1 MAKSLKDTLKLGP
14 KMEFKKTDKNIEAT
28 EIAVA
33 QLHEPEVAIIETPTV
48 KEIVVEKVVE
58 KVAEKTAERV
68 VEVVPEPT
76 FMPDTEITKRVT
88 LDIGLSLHAEIKMK
102 TFRKGITIREYLLDL
117 ARKDL
122 FGV

>member
-14 KMEFKKTDKNIEAT
+14 KMEFKKTEKNIEAT

-33 QLHEPEVAIIETPTV
+33 QLHETEIAAETPAAP
-48 KEIVVEKVVE
+48 KEIIVEKIV
-58 KVAEKTAERV
+58 ERV
-68 VEVVPEPT
+68 IEVVPEPT
-76 FMPDTEITKRVT
+76 PVVESEITKRVT

-102 TFRKGITIREYLLDL
+102 TFRKGITIKEYLLDL

-122 FGV
+122 FG

>member
-33 QLHEPEVAIIETPTV
+33 QLHEPEIAVIEKPVAEEII
-48 KEIVVEKVVE
+48 VEKVVE
-58 KVAEKTAERV
+58 KPVAKLIEVV
-68 VEVVPEPT
+68 VEPT
-76 FMPDTEITKRVT
+76 PTIADAEITKRVT

-102 TFRKGITIREYLLDL
+102 TFRKGITIKEYLLDL

-122 FGV
+122 FGA

>member
-33 QLHEPEVAIIETPTV
+33 QLHEPEVIAIEKPIA
-48 KEIVVEKVVE
+48 KEIIVERVVE
-58 KVAEKTAERV
+58 KVAEIVAEPV
-68 VEVVPEPT
+68 SVA
-76 FMPDTEITKRVT
+76 DAEITKRVT

-122 FGV
+122 FGA

>member
-33 QLHEPEVAIIETPTV
+33 QLHEPEVAIVETPAP
-48 KEIVVEKVVE
+48 KEIVVEKIVE
-58 KVAEKTAERV
+58 KVVERI
-68 VEVVPEPT
+68 VEVIPEAAPT
-76 FMPDTEITKRVT
+76 VDAEITKRVT

-122 FGV
+122 FGVQ

>member
-33 QLHEPEVAIIETPTV
+33 QLHEPEIAVIEKPVA
-48 KEIVVEKVVE
+48 KEIIVEKAVE
-58 KVAEKTAERV
+58 KTIERVAEIV
-68 VEVVPEPT
+68 IEPT
-76 FMPDTEITKRVT
+76 PVAESEITKRVT

-102 TFRKGITIREYLLDL
+102 TFRKGITIKEYLLDL

-122 FGV
+122 FGA

>member
-14 KMEFKKTDKNIEAT
+14 KMEFKKTEKNIEAT

-33 QLHEPEVAIIETPTV
+33 QLHEAEIAAETPVAPKEIIIE
-48 KEIVVEKVVE
+48 KI
-58 KVAEKTAERV
+58 

-76 FMPDTEITKRVT
+76 PVVESEITKRVT

-102 TFRKGITIREYLLDL
+102 TFRKGITIKEYLLDL

-122 FGV
+122 FGEK